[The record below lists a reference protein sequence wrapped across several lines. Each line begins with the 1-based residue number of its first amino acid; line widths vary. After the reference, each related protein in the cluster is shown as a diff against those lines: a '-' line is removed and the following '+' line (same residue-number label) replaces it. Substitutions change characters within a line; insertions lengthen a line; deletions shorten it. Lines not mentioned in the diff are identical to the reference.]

1 MSCEKYTDELR
12 EAAKLKLKSHAA
24 STPEI
29 MTETD
34 KELREI
40 LQDISERYD
49 KPYKSV
55 QSEVYDIFSQEWER
69 HMLQEERRKASN
81 DRQRMFKI
89 IDRQVKNKR
98 KDLR

>member
-1 MSCEKYTDELR
+1 MSCEKYRDELR
-12 EAAKLKLKSHAA
+12 EAARIKLKSHAA

-69 HMLQEERRKASN
+69 HMFQEERKKESR
-81 DRQRMFKI
+81 DRQRMFQNMDKQAKAKE
-89 IDRQVKNKR
+89 RT
-98 KDLR
+98 